1 MNINRIST
9 GDCLERLADHP
20 PATVDLAFADPPF
33 NIGLDYPDHDDQMPA
48 DQYLAWL
55 NDCFAAVR
63 RVLTP
68 TGSLFVAIGQHFQAE
83 VLVLLKQL
91 GFHWRNTV
99 IWHYGFGPAQRH
111 KFTPSWTAI
120 HYVTIDAGRFTFNR
134 DAVRVPSARQLV
146 YGDRRASP
154 GGKTPDDVWLL
165 RPQDAE
171 GAGLFAPDTDAWHV
185 RRECGTFRECVGHV
199 CQMPL
204 AVLVR
209 IVLVASNPGD
219 LVLDPFAG
227 TGTTLVAAK
236 KWSRQFVG
244 VEKCEQTAEIARRR
258 LDRQLQAATG

>member
-1 MNINRIST
+1 MNINRILT
-9 GDCLERLADHP
+9 GDCLELLTDF
-20 PATVDLAFADPPF
+20 PAAAVDLAFADPPF
-33 NIGLDYPDHDDQMPA
+33 NIGLDYPNHNDQMPA
-48 DQYLAWL
+48 GQYLAWL
-55 NDCFAAVR
+55 GDCFAAVR

-68 TGSLFVAIGQHFQAE
+68 TGGLFVAIGQHFQAE

-99 IWHYGFGPAQRH
+99 IWHYAFGPAQRH

-120 HYVTIDAGRFTFNR
+120 HYVTMDPSQFTFNR

-171 GAGLFAPDTDAWHV
+171 ASCLLAPATDAWHV
-185 RRECGTFRECVGHV
+185 RRECGTFRERVGHV

-204 AVLVR
+204 EVLER

-236 KWSRQFVG
+236 KWNRRYFG
-244 VEKCEQTAEIARRR
+244 IEKCEQTAEMARKRVASPQR
-258 LDRQLQAATG
+258 C